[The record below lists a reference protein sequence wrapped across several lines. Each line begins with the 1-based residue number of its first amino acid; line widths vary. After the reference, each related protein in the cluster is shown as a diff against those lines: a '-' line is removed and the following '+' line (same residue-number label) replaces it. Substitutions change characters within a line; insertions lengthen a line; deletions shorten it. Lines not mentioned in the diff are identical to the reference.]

1 MPANHKVSS
10 VTTCPINFTLFFDE
24 CVPQCRTDA
33 MYSSHQKKITETWIL
48 ILAVT
53 CFLSTLISL
62 VTFWTETSRFGF
74 PERPVLFLT
83 LCYNLLSICYL
94 ERIIFHNRNLDIYEF
109 DEVMVSIGACEVNPP
124 CLANYIT
131 TSYLMLSAA
140 SWWLIFGLCWYL
152 SAEKQWSSE
161 ALEMKSGL
169 FHVLAWVPPLVP
181 PIAALLFGAVK
192 PNELTGLCSAPGY
205 TEIPALILLV
215 TGGIFILLAAK
226 SLKKLQFSCS
236 NNGKLYQMTNRILH
250 FGIIYFLPAVIAMC
264 LMLLENKLS
273 TLKKVKPCQPGDIC
287 QPPEKLSISLSLAKL
302 FFILFGGAL
311 TGIWVWSRKTCKSCR
326 SRMPFGGGSMLADGY
341 HPNNYQVTED
351 GQYVTTRQSLLNGSM
366 AINVQNGQMVHPLVR
381 GSLGGGGGVVGLGAN
396 GHLLGRGANNLVG
409 AKEHANKFGGKSNY
423 FLGSVPIT
431 ANRPNYVYS
440 QAPTQSSTL
449 FPGIHFQPRSLN
461 SSSGGSSQRPG
472 MNS

>member
-1 MPANHKVSS
+1 M
-10 VTTCPINFTLFFDE
+10 
-24 CVPQCRTDA
+24 PQCRTDA
-33 MYSSHQKKITETWIL
+33 LYSAHQKKITETWIL

-94 ERIIFHNRNLDIYEF
+94 ERIIFHNRNLEIYEF
-109 DEVMVSIGACEVNPP
+109 DEVVSIGACEVNPP

-140 SWWLIFGLCWYL
+140 SWWLIFGVCWYL
-152 SAEKQWSSE
+152 SAAKQWSSE
-161 ALEMKSGL
+161 ALEQKAGL

-215 TGGIFILLAAK
+215 TGGIFIVLAAK
-226 SLKKLQFSCS
+226 SLKKLQFSC

-250 FGIIYFLPAVIAMC
+250 FGLIYFLPALIAMC
-264 LMLLENKLS
+264 LMLLESKVNVA
-273 TLKKVKPCQPGDIC
+273 KKVKPCQPGDIC

-302 FFILFGGAL
+302 FFVLFGGAL

-326 SRMPFGGGSMLADGY
+326 SRMAFGGGSVEGY
-341 HPNNYQVTED
+341 PNNYHVTED
-351 GQYVTTRQSLLNGSM
+351 GQYVTTRQSLLNGTM
-366 AINVQNGQMVHPLVR
+366 AINIQNSQLAHQIPNRNMTGLGSGNFVR
-381 GSLGGGGGVVGLGAN
+381 NGAGGVM
-396 GHLLGRGANNLVG
+396 G
-409 AKEHANKFGGKSNY
+409 AKDCYNPVASKFGAKSNY
-423 FLGSVPIT
+423 FMGSVPIT
-431 ANRPNYVYS
+431 ANRSRPHYNYSLAPNSNNVHA
-440 QAPTQSSTL
+440 QSTL
-449 FPGIHFQPRSLN
+449 FPGIHFQP
-461 SSSGGSSQRPG
+461 SSRHS
-472 MNS
+472 MNSRPASVLRS